1 MALEWVGK
9 GVRVNCVA
17 PGIIYTES
25 GFANYGYVYLVLYS
39 VSLC

>member
-1 MALEWVGK
+1 MENLSKSMALEWVGK

-25 GFANYGYVYLVLYS
+25 GFAN
-39 VSLC
+39 